1 MALPADSHVHSE
13 WSWDT
18 GGPASD
24 AVGRMRATC
33 ARAVAIGL
41 PALFFTE
48 HLDVPRTWR
57 AEPQDLMPH
66 QRGFIDDTGRVDFA
80 PLDAAGYL
88 EAVDRMRHEFPEL
101 RVRTGVELGQPHVVG
116 EQAARFVDLGSLD
129 RVLGSLHTVD
139 LGEGRAEPNTLN
151 REHDPAAVMSAYLA
165 EIPVMVRGSDVFEVV
180 THLDYAVRL
189 WPVDD
194 LGPFDPRPF
203 EEEFRV
209 ALRAVA
215 EGGRALE
222 MNTRRLWPW
231 LPQWWAE
238 EGGTTVTFG
247 SDAHTPDALAGNF
260 PEATAMLEHF
270 GFRPGRDPEDFWV
283 RLGRTG

>member
-1 MALPADSHVHSE
+1 MTLPADSHVHSE

-41 PALFFTE
+41 PGLFFTE
-48 HLDVPRTWR
+48 HLDVPDTWR

-66 QRGFIDDTGRVDFA
+66 QRGLINDAGRVDFA
-80 PLDAAGYL
+80 PFDVAGYL
-88 EAVDRMRHEFPEL
+88 AAVDRVRHDFPDL
-101 RVRTGVELGQPHVVG
+101 RIRTGVELGQPHRVG
-116 EQAARFVDLGSLD
+116 AQVARIVDLTLLD
-129 RVLGSLHTVD
+129 RVLGSLHTLD
-139 LGEGRAEPNTLN
+139 LGAGPAEPNTLF
-151 REHDPAAVMSAYLA
+151 REHDPASVMSAYLA
-165 EIPVMVRGSDVFEVV
+165 EIPVMVAGSDVFEVV

-189 WPVDD
+189 WPTDD

-203 EEEFRV
+203 EEEFR
-209 ALRAVA
+209 AAMRAIA

-247 SDAHTPDALAGNF
+247 SDAHTPDALAAHF
-260 PEATAMLEHF
+260 PEATAMLEHL
-270 GFRPGRDPEDFWV
+270 GFRPRRDPEDLWV
-283 RLGRTG
+283 RSA